1 MIFRRRDQGAPP
13 PSPPEDQGVLERVRG
28 GSRTVIGARTRVRGT
43 LRGEGAV
50 LVCGTL
56 RGEVAVHGGLTVAPG
71 ALLQADVEVERARV
85 GGRVEGAVRAS
96 GSVRIDSSGEV
107 DGTIATPV
115 VDLRPGSILRGRAA
129 IAGTG
134 GRAAGRAARRPA
146 AG

>member
-1 MIFRRRDQGAPP
+1 MIFKRRDQGAAPP
-13 PSPPEDQGVLERVRG
+13 PPPEDETMLDRVRG

-43 LRGEGAV
+43 LRGQGAV

-56 RGEVAVHGGLTVAPG
+56 RGDVAVHGGLTVAPG

-107 DGTIATPV
+107 DGEIMTPV
-115 VDLRPGSILRGRAA
+115 VDLRPGSVLRGRAA
-129 IAGTG
+129 IAGFGTRG
-134 GRAAGRAARRPA
+134 GARGARRPTS
-146 AG
+146 G